1 MLKFKRIEFD
11 LETGRILD
19 DASSLECLGGGKGG
33 GGKTVYVPQPTPVQ
47 APQAPPPA
55 EEATFETADV
65 SGEEAANM
73 KEANKKGAKSLQI
86 PLTNSADAG
95 KAVGTV

>member
-33 GGKTVYVPQPTPVQ
+33 GPVYVPQPKAAPTPE
-47 APQAPPPA
+47 APPPPA
-55 EEATFETADV
+55 EAATFEPAENENKT
-65 SGEEAANM
+65 
-73 KEANKKGAKSLQI
+73 EANKKGAKSLQI
-86 PLTNSADAG
+86 PLAGNTDAD

>member
-1 MLKFKRIEFD
+1 MIKFKRIEFD

-33 GGKTVYVPQPTPVQ
+33 GGTVYVPQPTP
-47 APQAPPPA
+47 APTPPPPPA
-55 EEATFETADV
+55 EAATFETADV
-65 SGEEAANM
+65 TGQEAANM

-86 PLTNSADAG
+86 PLTGSTDAD

>member
-11 LETGRILD
+11 LETGRVLD

-33 GGKTVYVPQPTPVQ
+33 GTVYVPQPTP
-47 APQAPPPA
+47 APTPPAPPPPA
-55 EEATFETADV
+55 EAATFETASDV
-65 SGEEAANM
+65 SSQETAD
-73 KEANKKGAKSLQI
+73 KLEANKKGAKSLQI
-86 PLTNSADAG
+86 PLTGNTDAD